1 MLGSILAFAVC
12 CLFITAIASL
22 KLYTVLNSS

>member
-12 CLFITAIASL
+12 CLFITGVACL
-22 KLYTVLNSS
+22 KLYTDLNSS

>member
-12 CLFITAIASL
+12 CLFIAGIASL
-22 KLYTVLNSS
+22 KLYTDLNSS